1 MNKFISINEI
11 KIYIEINA
19 ENYNNCENVVDLSKV
34 EFRIF
39 CFRLN
44 LVFFILIL
52 HGIGALM
59 PWNMFITAK
68 DVSRV

>member
-1 MNKFISINEI
+1 MRSNIYAEFTSANKI
-11 KIYIEINA
+11 KF
-19 ENYNNCENVVDLSKV
+19 C
-34 EFRIF
+34 IF

-68 DVSRV
+68 NVSILILIIYNN

>member
-1 MNKFISINEI
+1 VYIIIINKNIALKLYFIS
-11 KIYIEINA
+11 
-19 ENYNNCENVVDLSKV
+19 
-34 EFRIF
+34 

-44 LVFFILIL
+44 LVFFILLL

-68 DVSRV
+68 DVSQKNNDL